1 MFTVVEVLAFSVT
14 NYILVTEVMQLGTWG
29 KKKKS
34 ILSFRKCMLEK
45 PFPIFSSGNIHSE
58 EEGEV
63 QKVGGHLLA

>member
-1 MFTVVEVLAFSVT
+1 MGHMGE
-14 NYILVTEVMQLGTWG
+14 